1 MLVTKTAEGC
11 TQGRAVIRWLSKR
24 IRSPIRP
31 IEKELCRE
39 VRFAHEKASEKSV
52 TAEIR
57 RKAPKSIGGRKAG
70 FARK

>member
-1 MLVTKTAEGC
+1 MIDKMERRRERA
-11 TQGRAVIRWLSKR
+11 GRDGR
-24 IRSPIRP
+24 
-31 IEKELCRE
+31 C
-39 VRFAHEKASEKSV
+39 AHEKAGEKSV